1 MFEILLLLGFSL
13 SLIFSNFFKKTSHI
27 NNIQDF
33 HDGNYTK
40 LGGFLITIFSF
51 FILGNYFSFQEIF
64 MIYAITLIGLLADF
78 KILNDPKFRFILQIL
93 LLFILTFIFK
103 EYLVNI
109 FNYLNNYFPFNI
121 FGYFFFIF
129 LFIAIS
135 SILING
141 TNFIDGYNGLV
152 TIIFILYIEK
162 TLIIS

>member
-1 MFEILLLLGFSL
+1 
-13 SLIFSNFFKKTSHI
+13 
-27 NNIQDF
+27 
-33 HDGNYTK
+33 
-40 LGGFLITIFSF
+40 
-51 FILGNYFSFQEIF
+51 

-152 TIIFILYIEK
+152 TIIFIFQ
-162 TLIIS
+162 LIIYYMITESVFLIHIIFIFLIYLYFNFFHNIFFRRLWRIFHGIIKHSFIYNYFLFR